1 MPEIIA
7 SLPFKLPICF
17 LSPLILGHE
26 RRAPRSL
33 DPGLGNETLGL
44 GAVLPA
50 MNVVS
55 VGPKIPGKIS
65 THALEGGEMRTNT
78 NHHGNESF
86 CIWFPKVPRDDT

>member
-26 RRAPRSL
+26 RRAPRSP

-44 GAVLPA
+44 GAVLPDIEVRDSWVQKFRP
-50 MNVVS
+50 M
-55 VGPKIPGKIS
+55 
-65 THALEGGEMRTNT
+65 HYALEDSEMLTNT
-78 NHHGNESF
+78 NYFGNESF
-86 CIWFPKVPRDDT
+86 SIWFPKVSGDDT